1 MGPFTVDLREQHHL
15 DAVLR
20 YLISDVF
27 LSTCLKVV
35 LKNFPWSETLT
46 EVHGRKR
53 VELTTATLVTIGIVI
68 AIFALVLVSTT
79 KAARAGE
86 AGVDATPTSG
96 VSSEPSSNQEVT
108 PAVGSLT
115 DVKNV
120 VMILADD
127 LDWAAFDQ
135 VPRLAA
141 LKKEGTTLSDFVV
154 TDSLCCPSRTSF
166 MRSQYV
172 HNHQVISNIKAT
184 GGGWEKFYSRGLE
197 KDCLPTWLQKS
208 GVNTSLIGKYLNGF
222 PNGTPTPTYIPPG
235 YNYFVSSTSKNQAY
249 QGFDYTLNENGTL
262 KDYGHNPSDFLNG
275 VLLKN
280 ATTYLKSVKT
290 PFFMEFASYNPHT
303 PAPYEAKYA
312 NTHTTDG
319 IPRTAA
325 FNAVGVNE
333 LGWIAARKALPPHR
347 VANLDRLWQK
357 RLRSAESIADTYE
370 ALRTQ
375 LKATGHINDTL
386 IIITSDNG
394 YHAGVHRL
402 TTGKQ
407 TAFKEDAVVPAV
419 FIGPGIARGATISK
433 VTSMVDL
440 GPTISS
446 IFGVKTPLFVD
457 GRNLAPLLRG
467 ESDTPW
473 RTATL
478 TENLSRTRP
487 GDPDYS
493 PFEAP
498 AFHALRSNTWLYV
511 EYVNGDVELY
521 DLKND
526 PFEMNNV
533 QASTNPAIVA
543 QLHTQLQAL
552 RNCTGESCRV
562 ADAMPNGTSIMP
574 LPQITAAPTTSPSAS
589 VSSTPLS
596 TATSATPVQ

>member
-1 MGPFTVDLREQHHL
+1 M
-15 DAVLR
+15 
-20 YLISDVF
+20 
-27 LSTCLKVV
+27 
-35 LKNFPWSETLT
+35 
-46 EVHGRKR
+46 HGRKR
-53 VELTTATLVTIGIVI
+53 AELTTATLVTIGVVV
-68 AIFALVLVSTT
+68 AVFALILVGTT

-86 AGVDATPTSG
+86 AGPDATPTTGASADAT
-96 VSSEPSSNQEVT
+96 SSPEIQ

-115 DVKNV
+115 DIKNV

-141 LKKEGTTLSDFVV
+141 LKNEGTTLSDFVV

-172 HNHQVISNIKAT
+172 HNHRVISNVKAT
-184 GGGWEKFYSRGLE
+184 GGGWEKFFSRGLE

-222 PNGTPTPTYIPPG
+222 PNGTPAPTYIPPG
-235 YNYFVSSTSKNQAY
+235 YNYFVTSTSKNQAY

-262 KDYGHNPSDFLNG
+262 KDYGHAPADFLNG

-280 ATTYLKSVKT
+280 AASYMKTLKT
-290 PFFMEFASYNPHT
+290 PFFMEFGSYNPHT

-312 NTHTTDG
+312 NTHTNDT

-325 FNAVGVNE
+325 FNAVGTNE
-333 LGWIAARKALPPHR
+333 LGWIAARKVLTPHR

-370 ALRTQ
+370 VLQAQ
-375 LKATGHINDTL
+375 LKATGHADDTL
-386 IIITSDNG
+386 IILTSDNG

-402 TTGKQ
+402 ATGKQ
-407 TAFKEDAVVPAV
+407 TAFKEDAVVPTL
-419 FIGPGIARGATISK
+419 FIGPGISKGAVISQ

-446 IFGVKTPLFVD
+446 IFGAKTPSYVD

-467 ESDTPW
+467 EAATPW

-498 AFHALRSNTWLYV
+498 AFHALRSNQWLYI

-526 PFEMNNV
+526 PLEMNNV
-533 QASTNPAIVA
+533 QAATNPAIVA
-543 QLHTQLQAL
+543 QLHAQLHAL
-552 RNCTGESCRV
+552 RNCEGASCRV
-562 ADAMPNGTSIMP
+562 ADAMPNGTSI
-574 LPQITAAPTTSPSAS
+574 LPFPQVTGEPTATPSVSNTATPTPTTS
-589 VSSTPLS
+589 
-596 TATSATPVQ
+596 ATSLVQ